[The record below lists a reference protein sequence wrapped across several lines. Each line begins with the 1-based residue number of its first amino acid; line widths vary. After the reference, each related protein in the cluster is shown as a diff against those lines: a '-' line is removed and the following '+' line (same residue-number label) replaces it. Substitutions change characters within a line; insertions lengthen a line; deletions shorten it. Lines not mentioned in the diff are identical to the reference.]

1 MVRSLREDDR
11 EAVRKILEE
20 NEMFTQAEIACALEQ
35 VDIYIN
41 QPQQQDYR
49 LMVVENEH
57 GEVAGFISYGPTPLT
72 EGTYDLYWI
81 AVSPRDQRRGFGQI
95 LVRWLE
101 DKVRAEGGR
110 LILIETSSQPKY
122 EATRNF
128 YKKMGYGEVAR
139 VVDFYRPGDDR
150 IIYAKYF
157 DQEKKGQ

>member
-1 MVRSLREDDR
+1 MVRSLRGDDR
-11 EAVRKILEE
+11 EAVQKILEE
-20 NEMFTQAEIACALEQ
+20 NEMFTQEEIACALEQ

-41 QPQQQDYR
+41 QPEQQDYQ
-49 LMVVENEH
+49 LMVVENKY

-81 AVSPRDQRRGFGQI
+81 AVSPRDQRKGFGRI
-95 LVRWLE
+95 LIRWLE
-101 DKVRAEGGR
+101 DKVREEGGR

-128 YKKMGYGEVAR
+128 YQKMGYGEVAR

-157 DQEKKGQ
+157 GQEKKGQ